1 MPKLVKQ
8 NDDWIIIES
17 FEQNPDPLPIHFDV
31 FEEPQET
38 GKSGKSGSI
47 EVVKSGNGEENI
59 VEIVLDEE
67 NQENGEGGVVV
78 VVIMLILM
86 AYAICKRL
94 ESITNRCRH

>member
-1 MPKLVKQ
+1 MV
-8 NDDWIIIES
+8 E
-17 FEQNPDPLPIHFDV
+17 
-31 FEEPQET
+31 
-38 GKSGKSGSI
+38 
-47 EVVKSGNGEENI
+47 SGNGEENI

-94 ESITNRCRH
+94 ESITNRCHH